1 MIRSVVVGCLVLS
14 STAAQASGFRLN
26 GHSARAEGMGI
37 AVTALTDDATS
48 IYYNP
53 AGISGHKGFEVSAGI
68 NLIFP
73 NVSFKSDN
81 TGAST
86 TAKSAVS
93 TPFNFYATF
102 GITDDLTIGLGVF
115 TPYGA
120 GNTWPAGWEGGGRA
134 LSSSVQTFDFNPVIS
149 WRVHPRFKVAAGLQ
163 FVRGTVL
170 IGRELNFVDSS
181 GTVTL
186 GGDAFGLG
194 WNAGFQLELVEKYLW
209 LGATWRSSVALGF
222 SGSAHFA
229 NIPAEFQGLLADQ
242 NIHSDIRLPDVMTV
256 GFGYRATS
264 SLRFGADLNIV
275 TWGTFNDLTIAFTN
289 SALTNPLPKKWGDTV
304 SYHLGGELDVVPAF
318 QVRLGLIYDPTGTPT
333 TTLTPD
339 LPDFNRFSVCV
350 GAGWKSDFGLRVDL
364 AYQFIALF
372 DQRSNAPGFSGTY
385 SGTAN
390 VIGLNVGYK
399 M

>member
-1 MIRSVVVGCLVLS
+1 MIRSVVVGWVVLS
-14 STAAQASGFRLN
+14 AAAQASGFRLN
-26 GHSARAEGMGI
+26 GHSARAEGMGV

-73 NVSFKSDN
+73 KVTFKSDN

-86 TAKSAVS
+86 SPKPSVA

-115 TPYGA
+115 TPFGA
-120 GNTWPAGWEGGGRA
+120 GNTWPAGWEGAGRA
-134 LSSSVQTFDFNPVIS
+134 LSSSVQTFDFNPVVS

-163 FVRGTVL
+163 LVRGTVA
-170 IGRELNFVDSS
+170 IGRELNFVDSRGS
-181 GTVTL
+181 VLL

-194 WNAGFQLELVEKYLW
+194 WNAGFQLELAPKHLW
-209 LGATWRSSVALGF
+209 LGATWRSSVALAF
-222 SGSAHFA
+222 NGSAHFA
-229 NIPAEFQGLLADQ
+229 NIPSEFQGLLADQ
-242 NIHSDIRLPDVMTV
+242 NIHSDIRLPDVVTV
-256 GFGYRATS
+256 GVGYRATS

-275 TWGTFNDLTIAFTN
+275 TWGTFNDLTIAFN
-289 SALTNPLPKKWGDTV
+289 NPALTNPLPKKWGDTV

-333 TTLTPD
+333 STLTPD
-339 LPDFNRFSVCV
+339 LPDFSRFSVCV
-350 GAGWKSDFGLRVDL
+350 GAGWRSDFG
-364 AYQFIALF
+364 Q
-372 DQRSNAPGFSGTY
+372 
-385 SGTAN
+385 
-390 VIGLNVGYK
+390 IGRAHV
-399 M
+399 